1 MKRKLGK
8 TTVNPLDLLLDTTSN
23 VFGSMILIA
32 IMIALFAGNPSSND
46 NPTLGDSTKEAL
58 ERQIEN
64 AKKNAVSLAAELS
77 KQKATSG
84 EKLGARNLASIESEI
99 DSVKSQLDRAK
110 KTQRDGVQGSIVDY
124 GATAAGASKDAAA
137 LEQEAA
143 QKQNAITTVDQQ
155 IAQLQARIKEL
166 QTKAKAERAKKVRRI
181 SLPRERDTVQ
191 RVFWVIIING
201 EVFPQAIYDA
211 GGVSTRF
218 SSGITVTKRDE
229 DSDLWVIN
237 RGKGY
242 SFPKNKMDLVE
253 QIRRLPRD
261 HYLACI
267 VFSDSIE
274 AFRNYEQIGHE
285 LGRDIGWQA
294 ADQEKELL
302 FSRKGGS
309 KPKPQ

>member
-1 MKRKLGK
+1 MKRKLGR
-8 TTVNPLDLLLDTTSN
+8 TNVNPLDLLLDTTSN

-32 IMIALFAGNPSSND
+32 IMIALFAGNPSNND
-46 NPTLGDSTKEAL
+46 NPSPGDSTKEAL

-64 AKKNAVSLAAELS
+64 AKKNAASRAAELS
-77 KQKATSG
+77 KQKTTSG
-84 EKLGARNLASIESEI
+84 EKLGARDLASIESEV
-99 DSVKSQLDRAK
+99 DSVKAQLDREK
-110 KTQRDGVQGSIVDY
+110 KTHRDGVEESIVDY

-143 QKQNAITTVDQQ
+143 QKQNAITSVDQQ
-155 IAQLQARIKEL
+155 ITQLQARIQEL
-166 QTKAKAERAKKVRRI
+166 QAKAKVERAKKVRRI
-181 SLPRERDTVQ
+181 SLPRERDTDQ

-201 EVFPQAIYDA
+201 EVFPQAIYDS
-211 GGVSTRF
+211 GGGKTRF
-218 SSGITVTKRDE
+218 ASGITVTKRDE
-229 DSDLWVIN
+229 DTDLWVIN

-242 SFPKNKMDLVE
+242 SFPRNKMDLAE

-267 VFSDSIE
+267 VFPDSIE

-294 ADQEKELL
+294 ADEEKELV
-302 FSRKGGS
+302 FTTKGGTS
-309 KPKPQ
+309 PKPQ